1 MNMPA
6 DLETAQNWE
15 EEDEI
20 VAEVRLA
27 REAYAA
33 RFNYD
38 IHRMLEDLAAKQAQH
53 PERSADIGPV
63 TPLPAD

>member
-1 MNMPA
+1 MPA
-6 DLETAQNWE
+6 DLETAQNWDE
-15 EEDEI
+15 KNEI

-38 IHRMLEDLAAKQAQH
+38 IRRMLENLAAKQAQH
-53 PERSADIGPV
+53 PERRADILPV
-63 TPLPAD
+63 TPLPAE